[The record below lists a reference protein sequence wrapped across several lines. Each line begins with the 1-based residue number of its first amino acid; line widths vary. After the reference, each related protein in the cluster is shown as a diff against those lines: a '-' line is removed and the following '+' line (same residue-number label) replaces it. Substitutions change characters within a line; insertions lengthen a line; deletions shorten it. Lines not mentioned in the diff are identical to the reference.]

1 MTLIQRNPWSNGVV
15 YHFKVS
21 TVNIQPQSSPLFNVS
36 LLTNF
41 MFIWRLN
48 NISRLKHIYESTTQP
63 TKSIPFLQPSKYH
76 ISHTKKTN
84 PNTNSYLSLSLS
96 HYDFIMAKTE
106 SGSPCRKKARRWV
119 EPHYTH
125 QFPVPHISRL
135 NERSRDSL
143 NRNNLRPRKY
153 RNVDRIWKQHVSN
166 HQTSLDKSRANTKP
180 RDSKN
185 DPRLVRP
192 EPDTRRR

>member
-21 TVNIQPQSSPLFNVS
+21 TVNIQPQSSPSSTSLFLPILCS
-36 LLTNF
+36 FEGWTTSQEY
-41 MFIWRLN
+41 
-48 NISRLKHIYESTTQP
+48 NIY
-63 TKSIPFLQPSKYH
+63 
-76 ISHTKKTN
+76 TN
-84 PNTNSYLSLSLS
+84 PLPNQPNPYHSSNLQSITFHIPKKQTPTQIHTSLSLS
-96 HYDFIMAKTE
+96 YYDFIMAKTE

-166 HQTSLDKSRANTKP
+166 HQTSLGKSRANTKP